1 MKVIEQKRLL
11 IVIVIILLLVVSS
24 VIIFKPF
31 RSAAQKRYEACLKE
45 PRDTSPNGCAP
56 PGYCDAPN
64 DGYVKC
70 DE

>member
-1 MKVIEQKRLL
+1 MKVINQKRLL
-11 IVIVIILLLVVSS
+11 VVIVIILLLFVSS

-31 RSAAQKRYEACLKE
+31 RSAGQKRYDACLKE
-45 PRDTSPNGCAP
+45 PQDIRPNGCAP
-56 PGYCDAPN
+56 PGYCDAIN